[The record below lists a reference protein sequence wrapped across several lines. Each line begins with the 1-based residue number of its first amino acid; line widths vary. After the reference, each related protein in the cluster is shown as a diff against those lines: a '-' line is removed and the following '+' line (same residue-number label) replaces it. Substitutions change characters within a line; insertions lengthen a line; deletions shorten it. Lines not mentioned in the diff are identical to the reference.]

1 MNSVAVKCKR
11 IVQIAAEPTYV
22 DEKIKER
29 KRRSF
34 NRLRLFEFP
43 NGDSLHHKA
52 WNNQGGPSHLAVLQ
66 EQADKVGLV
75 LPPPFHAVI
84 ADLQREI
91 ASLRQ
96 IDAPFH
102 AFEIQHRCDEIE
114 KLMRMLD
121 RR

>member
-1 MNSVAVKCKR
+1 MNSVALKCER
-11 IVQIAAEPTYV
+11 IVKIAAEPSYV

-34 NRLRLFEFP
+34 NRLRLFEFA
-43 NGDSLHHKA
+43 NGDSLHHKS
-52 WNNQGGPSHLAVLQ
+52 WNGQGGPSHLVVLQ

-91 ASLRQ
+91 EALRQ
-96 IDAPFH
+96 IDAEYH
-102 AFEIQHRCDEIE
+102 QFEIQHRCDEIE
-114 KLMRMLD
+114 RLIRMFG
-121 RR
+121 RS